1 MAIASNKHLRWAYT
15 NQQVNQVQKIRWLF
29 HTIIKSLHHYG
40 AVKREL
46 CDDRTVYYS
55 ISPVGQKV
63 LNLTKPV
70 LEEIKNISSP
80 YIEEMRFPDYKK
92 DVVDYTTRNV
102 NADSDMLA
110 K

>member
-1 MAIASNKHLRWAYT
+1 MVYQAKNTANKI
-15 NQQVNQVQKIRWLF
+15 IRPFYAFL
-29 HTIIKSLHHYG
+29 L
-40 AVKREL
+40 L
-46 CDDRTVYYS
+46 S
-55 ISPVGQKV
+55 I
-63 LNLTKPV
+63 TKPV